1 VTKYFGLTE
10 AQKEPDVANIPGR
23 LPLSLIEGLTDPKK
37 ARLEELDVD
46 SCQALAG
53 HNPFLIWASTSYQLL
68 HIVDWIA
75 QAQLVIVVKD
85 TGIQKLRALG
95 VRDVFGLVTALRGA
109 SKEQVAHILAIT
121 PEMAY
126 DMLKYLEECPAF
138 KRLSDVYCALS
149 KDGTAVANAAGPT
162 PPSLTVVSD
171 QSSAAAAG
179 A

>member
-53 HNPFLIWASTSYQLL
+53 HNPFLIWARTSYQLL